1 MGNAD
6 STNGQKAP
14 SILRSHADHAATFF
28 AAQFEPQI
36 AYAKK
41 LPNIVEAALKKS
53 KAPHWASTAEKYLI
67 RDTNKKYFYH
77 FDHQTFY
84 CQTLGLDPWIANLD
98 DHVGVMSTAFSKM
111 EVTKIKRLGFQVSI
125 QLPLEMLHSE
135 LCDLMFG
142 SYLVDR
148 EELSSTYGKI
158 DDVLIQLYGNYKGIK
173 TQTTIAP
180 QTIEQSRKSFLSTGN
195 LEAFVEPKFI
205 DTCIKEHYER
215 ISKDCLSLIIEM
227 IKKDV
232 PVSALRSSLDHSL
245 EGAEKIADGT
255 VLRIKGL
262 KPKGQVSHGDATQ
275 AAN

>member
-1 MGNAD
+1 MAEAE
-6 STNGQKAP
+6 STNGQKTP
-14 SILRSHADHAATFF
+14 STLRSHADHAVAFF
-28 AAQFEPQI
+28 VAHFDPQI

-53 KAPHWASTAEKYLI
+53 KAPHWESTAERYRI
-67 RDTNKKYFYH
+67 RDTNKKYLYH
-77 FDHQTFY
+77 FDHQLFY

-98 DHVGVMSTAFSKM
+98 DHIEIMSTAFSKM
-111 EVTKIKRLGFQVSI
+111 DVTRIKRLSFQVSI
-125 QLPLEMLHSE
+125 QLPLEMSHSE

-148 EELSSTYGKI
+148 EELSTTYGKI
-158 DDVLIQLYGNYKGIK
+158 DDVLLHLYGNYKGIK

-180 QTIEQSRKSFLSTGN
+180 QTVEQSRKSFLSAGN
-195 LEAFVEPKFI
+195 LDAFVEPKFI

-227 IKKDV
+227 IKEDV
-232 PVSALRSSLDHSL
+232 PVSALRSSLDHSF

-262 KPKGQVSHGDATQ
+262 KPKGQVTHGDARE